1 MRRRQGG
8 PRKKMLVAVSVVG
21 GILLSCVLAA
31 GGWVLSVASDA
42 PNVNKMKP
50 IEKGQN
56 SVIIAG
62 DGSKL
67 GLIDSDEIRTPI
79 QLKDMPK
86 NIQDATIAIEDE
98 RFYEHNGIDYTG
110 GLRAMVKNLEEGEVT
125 EGAST
130 LTMQLMRNLYII
142 NPKRSFQRK
151 IMEAQM
157 ALDYEE
163 EHSKKSIL
171 QSYLNTAPYGTNEG
185 RTAIGVEAAS
195 KVYFSTKA
203 AKLTLPQAALLA
215 GLPQAPTDYNPISNA
230 GGAIERRNEV
240 LSNMADLGYISEK
253 RARQASRAG
262 LQLNP
267 ATGLFD
273 RQQPFFFDYVE
284 NELIK
289 EYGVNTV
296 RQGGLRVYTTIEPA
310 MQEAGLAAM
319 QSNLPYSD
327 DPSSAL
333 VSIDPKTGEV
343 KAMVSSSSYLDSQYN
358 LAAQG
363 RRQPGSTFKTFTLT
377 TAIEQ
382 GMDPNSTY
390 YESKP
395 LSIDDPTYGHWDV
408 ATYGDTYSGTMSV
421 TQATLASDNSVYAQM
436 ALDVGPENVA
446 ATAKKMGV
454 TTKLDGYPAETL
466 GGLKLGVSPLEMAD
480 AYSTLAAGGIHR
492 DPVAIR
498 KVIFP
503 DKKVDHPDKPN
514 PTRVLPEAVAY
525 EVTKILN
532 MNITGGT
539 GTAAYTGC
547 SGQAGKTG
555 TTDNFT
561 DAWFD
566 GYQPNLSTAVW
577 VGYPESNNISMTSV
591 HGVSVAG
598 GTFPAQ
604 IWNSYYNNA
613 AVPCESFTIPTE
625 TMDYSSF
632 GGGYTVDADT
642 PSDFGDDTTDD
653 STDKKTD
660 ENTDDTSN
668 PDQYEP
674 GVGQDPAGTG
684 TETPPASTGGG
695 AGGGLSGSPITGGAS
710 PPG

>member
-1 MRRRQGG
+1 
-8 PRKKMLVAVSVVG
+8 MLVAVSVVG

-79 QLKDMPK
+79 SLKDMPK

-98 RFYEHNGIDYTG
+98 RFYDHNGIDYTG

-625 TMDYSSF
+625 AMDYSSF

-642 PSDFGDDTTDD
+642 ESDFGDEEATDD
-653 STDKKTD
+653 PEKTDK
-660 ENTDDTSN
+660 NTDDTSN

-684 TETPPASTGGG
+684 TDTPPASTGGG

-710 PPG
+710 PP

>member
-1 MRRRQGG
+1 
-8 PRKKMLVAVSVVG
+8 MLVAVSVVG

-240 LSNMADLGYISEK
+240 LSNMADLGYISQK
-253 RARQASRAG
+253 RARQASKAG

-390 YESKP
+390 YVSKP

-514 PTRVLPEAVAY
+514 PKRVLPEAVAY